1 MNRADAGRVIFV
13 GPGDTVNTAYN
24 RMRAN
29 EVSQLPVIDGTRV
42 VGVLDEEDILAAAY
56 ADTDVFDNAVAKHM
70 TDSLDVIDI
79 RSDTAQLMALFAA
92 NKVAIV
98 MDGAQFVGM
107 ITRVDL
113 INHLRQSVS

>member
-1 MNRADAGRVIFV
+1 
-13 GPGDTVNTAYN
+13 
-24 RMRAN
+24 
-29 EVSQLPVIDGTRV
+29 
-42 VGVLDEEDILAAAY
+42 
-56 ADTDVFDNAVAKHM
+56 M

>member
-1 MNRADAGRVIFV
+1 TSLRPRR
-13 GPGDTVNTAYN
+13 TL
-24 RMRAN
+24 
-29 EVSQLPVIDGTRV
+29 SGTIELVRP
-42 VGVLDEEDILAAAY
+42 LLA
-56 ADTDVFDNAVAKHM
+56 FC
-70 TDSLDVIDI
+70 

>member
-42 VGVLDEEDILAAAY
+42 VGVLDEEDILAPP
-56 ADTDVFDNAVAKHM
+56 TPIPMCSAKP
-70 TDSLDVIDI
+70 SPSI
-79 RSDTAQLMALFAA
+79 
-92 NKVAIV
+92 
-98 MDGAQFVGM
+98 
-107 ITRVDL
+107 
-113 INHLRQSVS
+113 

>member
-1 MNRADAGRVIFV
+1 
-13 GPGDTVNTAYN
+13 AYN

-56 ADTDVFDNAVAKHM
+56 ADTDVFGHAVAKHM